1 MTATFQYFPFDAGP
15 GSDATEAQWVE
26 LFSWMRTSGILTENL
41 TLSNTGDCAV
51 TQDTGLDLVVQI
63 YTGVAFIE
71 GTYFAHTGDNFF
83 QPITFN
89 DDPDGYDRIDLIT
102 IRVDFG
108 ANTTEYTYLEGTP
121 AMSPVAPTPIQV
133 QNFIWDLPLA
143 SIYVANGVTAITD
156 MDITDERVRSV
167 QGEGGSSAVTLAS
180 AGGSETIVAD
190 GVGPALQNK
199 GLSASTGISLSSDA
213 SSVTITNSDPA
224 SSVTLTNAG
233 SGSTLVND
241 STGPSLAVKSLT
253 ASTNIN
259 FTVSGTD
266 ITISANSTPTDS
278 PICLVYRNTT
288 QSLPTSTATTIT
300 FNTVTLDPYSMWD
313 SIGGQK
319 ITIPSNGVYFVS
331 AQVLVLASALSNGWL
346 SMIIFKNATDYVAYS
361 YSIVAG
367 GSNYVSV
374 NASAYVSLSTSDYLT
389 ASCTNL
395 TGTTFGAISSGG
407 LAPLFQV
414 VKVRS

>member
-1 MTATFQYFPFDAGP
+1 M
-15 GSDATEAQWVE
+15 
-26 LFSWMRTSGILTENL
+26 
-41 TLSNTGDCAV
+41 AV
-51 TQDTGLDLVVQI
+51 TIGNV
-63 YTGVAFIE
+63 GS
-71 GTYFAHTGDNFF
+71 GN
-83 QPITFN
+83 
-89 DDPDGYDRIDLIT
+89 T
-102 IRVDFG
+102 II
-108 ANTTEYTYLEGTP
+108 GTP
-121 AMSPVAPTPIQV
+121 ST
-133 QNFIWDLPLA
+133 
-143 SIYVANGVTAITD
+143 T
-156 MDITDERVRSV
+156 
-167 QGEGGSSAVTLAS
+167 TLATKGII
-180 AGGSETIVAD
+180 AGTNTSIT
-190 GVGPALQNK
+190 
-199 GLSASTGISLSSDA
+199 TSS
-213 SSVTITNSDPA
+213 
-224 SSVTLTNAG
+224 
-233 SGSTLVND
+233 
-241 STGPSLAVKSLT
+241 
-253 ASTNIN
+253 
-259 FTVSGTD
+259 TD

-331 AQVLVLASALSNGWL
+331 AQVLVLASALSNGWV

-395 TGTTFGAISSGG
+395 TGTTFGTIATGG